1 MKMKDSGE
9 ILENYE
15 FIIVDDSRDK
25 IDNIRKEL
33 TSLEVLPRIVTGDD
47 DYMARTFRIVK
58 EAYKEDKIPFLF
70 LDEYLDI
77 HFSEYGSSIAETLI
91 EFFGEK
97 GGVIFP
103 TSESLN
109 HQLWKIDFL
118 VKDSKDWYIERDSH
132 RVKGENL
139 SSNINEICKEYFF
152 KKDKEENNSE
162 IKNG

>member
-1 MKMKDSGE
+1 MNDREKLLD
-9 ILENYE
+9 NYE

-25 IDNIRKEL
+25 VEEIRKEL
-33 TSLEVLPRIVTGDD
+33 ASLEMLPMIVTDD
-47 DYMARTFRIVK
+47 DYMKRAFRRVK
-58 EAYKEDKIPFLF
+58 ESYEKEKIPFLF

-77 HFSEYGSSIAETLI
+77 GASEYGSSIAELVI

-109 HQLWKIDFL
+109 HQLWRIDFL
-118 VKDSKDWYIERDSH
+118 VKDSKDWYVERDFE
-132 RVKGENL
+132 RVKGGNL
-139 SSNINEICKEYFF
+139 SHSINWICKEYLIQ
-152 KKDKEENNSE
+152 KCLKESDSE

>member
-1 MKMKDSGE
+1 MNDSEKMLDS
-9 ILENYE
+9 YE

-25 IDNIRKEL
+25 IGKIREEL
-33 TSLEVLPRIVTGDD
+33 VSLEVLPRIVTGEDD
-47 DYMARTFRIVK
+47 FIARTFRIVK
-58 EAYKEDKIPFLF
+58 EVYKEDKIPFLF

-77 HFSEYGSSIAETLI
+77 NFSEYGSSIAEILV

-118 VKDSKDWYIERDSH
+118 VKDSKDWYIERDPH

-139 SSNINEICKEYFF
+139 CHNINEICREYLIQKYKKE
-152 KKDKEENNSE
+152 KDSE
-162 IKNG
+162 VKNG